1 MNYANENNIILQ
13 LNDKNDSGFYP
24 FLSAII
30 KDDLDILKLIIDY
43 AKKNNIILDINEKDN
58 WGVSPLIIAVVRG
71 YEFVKTIMDY
81 ANENNIIL
89 NINEKDNDGS
99 YPLLVATFV
108 NKLESAKLIINYA
121 NANNITL
128 IINGSDTRFKGN
140 PMSYA
145 LSYNNYEMVKLLID
159 YGYENDIILAV
170 NEDQICLISEL
181 DTEIIELLYKCYDA
195 FEMTITFSEDSIL
208 LKKMK
213 EIKNNLDGVNISN
226 RTILSDN
233 SRSMIEYH
241 SNYEIY
247 NSREREFDDDLTYRY
262 IKYIK

>member
-1 MNYANENNIILQ
+1 
-13 LNDKNDSGFYP
+13 
-24 FLSAII
+24 
-30 KDDLDILKLIIDY
+30 
-43 AKKNNIILDINEKDN
+43 
-58 WGVSPLIIAVVRG
+58 
-71 YEFVKTIMDY
+71 
-81 ANENNIIL
+81 
-89 NINEKDNDGS
+89 
-99 YPLLVATFV
+99 
-108 NKLESAKLIINYA
+108 
-121 NANNITL
+121 
-128 IINGSDTRFKGN
+128 
-140 PMSYA
+140 MSYA

-241 SNYEIY
+241 SNYEI
-247 NSREREFDDDLTYRY
+247 L
-262 IKYIK
+262 